1 MNRLIRLIFTV
12 CMLLLPVCVF
22 AQGGVSGPK
31 KNNGTSIGQN
41 SGGKNSDNRGKV
53 KPHNGGKSQVKET
66 KGVINGHEYI
76 DLGLPSGLKWAT
88 CNVGASSPSD
98 YGSYFAWGE
107 TYTKEEYTV
116 ENCHTWSK
124 TFGNIAGNVEFDA
137 ARANWGGSWRMPTKT
152 ECEELLNNCQWT
164 FITIGNHN
172 GYKVIGPNG
181 NYIFLPAA
189 GCRYGTSLDSSC
201 GSKCCYWSSSPDEPN
216 SSWGLFLSS
225 SRRFVGRKA
234 RRYGQSVRA
243 VTD

>member
-1 MNRLIRLIFTV
+1 MNRLIRLIFTL

-22 AQGGVSGPK
+22 AQGKVSGPK

-41 SGGKNSDNRGKV
+41 SGGKNNDNRGKV

-66 KGVINGHEYI
+66 KGIINGYEYV

-107 TYTKEEYTV
+107 TFTKGEYTDS
-116 ENCHTWSK
+116 NCRTYDR
-124 TFGNIAGNVEFDA
+124 TFGDISGNVEYDA
-137 ARANWGGSWRMPTKT
+137 ARANWGGSWRLPTKA
-152 ECEELLNNCQWT
+152 EYEELLNNCQWT

-181 NYIFLPAA
+181 NYIFLPSA
-189 GCRYGTSLDSSC
+189 GYRNGALRHNS
-201 GSKCCYWSSSPDEPN
+201 GSGGGYWSSTPYDSKDSYVLYF
-216 SSWGLFLSS
+216 SSG
-225 SRRFVGRKA
+225 SRGVDWNYRSD
-234 RRYGQSVRA
+234 GQSVRA
-243 VTD
+243 VTE

>member
-1 MNRLIRLIFTV
+1 MDRLIRLIFTL

-22 AQGGVSGPK
+22 AQGKVSGPK

-41 SGGKNSDNRGKV
+41 SGGKSKDNRGKV
-53 KPHNGGKSQVKET
+53 KPHNGGKNQVKET
-66 KGVINGHEYI
+66 KGVINGHEYV

-98 YGSYFAWGE
+98 YGNYFAWGE
-107 TYTKEEYTV
+107 TYTKKE
-116 ENCHTWSK
+116 HTNDNSRTADR
-124 TFGNIAGNVEFDA
+124 TFGDIAGNVEFDA
-137 ARANWGGSWRMPTKT
+137 ARANWGGSWRLPTEA

-164 FITIGNHN
+164 FITMGNHN

-189 GCRYGTSLDSSC
+189 GYRYKASIKDS
-201 GSKCCYWSSSPDEPN
+201 GFEGNYWSSSPYDSN
-216 SSWGLFLSS
+216 SSSELWFSS
-225 SRRFVGRKA
+225 SSHYLSGCDRG
-234 RRYGQSVRA
+234 YGLSVRA